1 MKTSTRFA
9 PLALSVM
16 LALGLAACGKS
27 EQAAAPVEAPKV
39 ELVVPA
45 NPTDE
50 RAWKLYLTEVVKAN
64 LPEKLNS
71 QPLMYYVPSAT
82 VEDFQTKFDSQLD
95 NVASVVS
102 RGVLPGNLVAF
113 GSPESAKMAD
123 LIIEAFKDASPG
135 SFNQVR
141 VLFVGKVEDQER
153 VAAALQPSG
162 AEFVFF
168 EMK

>member
-1 MKTSTRFA
+1 
-9 PLALSVM
+9 
-16 LALGLAACGKS
+16 
-27 EQAAAPVEAPKV
+27 
-39 ELVVPA
+39 
-45 NPTDE
+45 
-50 RAWKLYLTEVVKAN
+50 VVKAN

-71 QPLMYYVPSAT
+71 QPLMYYIPAAT

-95 NVASVVS
+95 NVAGVVS

-113 GSPESAKMAD
+113 GSPESAKTAD
-123 LIIEAFKDASPG
+123 LIIEAFKEASPG